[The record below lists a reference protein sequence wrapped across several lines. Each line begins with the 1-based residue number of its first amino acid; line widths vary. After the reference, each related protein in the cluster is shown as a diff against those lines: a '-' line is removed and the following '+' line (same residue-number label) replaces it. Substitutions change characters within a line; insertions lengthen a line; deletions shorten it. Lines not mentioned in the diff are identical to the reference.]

1 MRYLALASDYDGTL
15 ATHGVVFPETLDA
28 LERLRRSGRKLIM
41 VTGREL
47 PDLERVFPRFD
58 LFDRIVAENGAV
70 VYQPATYEKCVLAAR
85 PKPVFVDALRAR
97 GVGPLAVGDVIVAT
111 WHPNENIV
119 LDVIRD
125 LGLELQVIF
134 NKGAVMVLPS
144 GVNKTSGLEAALNSL
159 GLSMHNVVGVGDA
172 ENDHAFL
179 TSCEFSVAVAN
190 ALPAVKDTADLT
202 TRGSHGAGVVE
213 LIDMMLE
220 DDLASQNANLR
231 RRVISV
237 GHDGDEE
244 VFIHAYG
251 AGVLVSG
258 ASGSGKSTLV
268 AGLFEALAER
278 KYQVCL
284 IDPEGDYET
293 FPDTIAVGDE
303 KHAPSLEQILQA
315 LKKPQSHVVANLMG
329 IALAD
334 RPAFCASLL
343 PHLQEMRL
351 RTGRP
356 HWLII
361 DEAHHL
367 LPPGWVSAE
376 PVAALNNVVL
386 ITVHPDHLD
395 PASLTAIDVVF
406 AVGPSPEK
414 VLAVFGIN
422 ESQELAPGEALAWFR
437 ESGKTRRVKLAQ
449 SNAERKRH
457 KRKYALGELGE
468 DRSFYFRGPR
478 GQLNL
483 RAQNLMLF
491 VQLAEGVDDD
501 TWSFHLRH
509 GDYSRWFRD
518 GIKDEALAEE
528 AAQIENNSALD
539 PRSSRERIKQAIELR
554 YTAPA

>member
-15 ATHGVVFPETLDA
+15 AADGVVAPETLDA
-28 LERLRRSGRKLIM
+28 LERFRRSGRKLIL

-47 PDLERVFPRFD
+47 PDLRRVFPHFN

-70 VYQPATYEKCVLAAR
+70 LFDPATNEKSVLAAP
-85 PKPVFVDALRAR
+85 PKPAFVDALMWQ
-97 GVGPLAVGDVIVAT
+97 GVSPLGVGDVIVST
-111 WHPNENIV
+111 WHPNEKIV
-119 LDVIRD
+119 LEVIRD

-144 GVNKTSGLEAALNSL
+144 GVNKMSGLDAALNAL
-159 GLSMHNVVGVGDA
+159 GLSEHNVVGVGDA

-179 TSCEFSVAVAN
+179 AHCEFSVAVAN
-190 ALPAVKDTADLT
+190 ALPAVKETADFT
-202 TRGSHGAGVVE
+202 THADRGAGVVE
-213 LIDMMLE
+213 LIDMILE
-220 DDLASQNANLR
+220 DDLAPRNSSLPR
-231 RRVISV
+231 RMIPV
-237 GHDGDEE
+237 GREGDQE
-244 VFIHAYG
+244 VAIPAYNG
-251 AGVLVSG
+251 GVLVSG

-268 AGLFEALAER
+268 AGLLEALVER

-284 IDPEGDYET
+284 IDPEGDYGT

-315 LKKPQSHVVANLMG
+315 LRKPQVQVVANLMG

-395 PASLTAIDVVF
+395 PAALKAIDVVF